1 MTTKVPGGSELLDPK
16 IILEKVGL
24 EEGMTVADL
33 GCGGMG
39 YFSLQAAYLVG
50 EKGFVFAVD
59 ILPFVLENVKERA
72 KTRDLDKIIETVQS
86 NLEIFGATKIRDESL
101 DFALLINIFFQAKRH
116 KNMIR
121 EAVRMLKPKGKL
133 VVVDWKKTGA
143 PFGPPVKDRVSPQRI
158 EELAFQIG
166 LKKKFVFEAGPYHYG
181 LVFEK

>member
-50 EKGFVFAVD
+50 EKGLVFAVD

-72 KTRDLDKIIETVQS
+72 KARGLDKIIKTVQS
-86 NLEIFGATKIRDESL
+86 NLEIFGATKIRNESL
-101 DFALLINIFFQAKRH
+101 DFALLINIFFQTKRH

-143 PFGPPVKDRVSPQRI
+143 PFGPPVGDRVNPQKI
-158 EELAFQIG
+158 EKLALQIG
-166 LKKKFVFEAGPYHYG
+166 LKKKFAFDAGPYHYG